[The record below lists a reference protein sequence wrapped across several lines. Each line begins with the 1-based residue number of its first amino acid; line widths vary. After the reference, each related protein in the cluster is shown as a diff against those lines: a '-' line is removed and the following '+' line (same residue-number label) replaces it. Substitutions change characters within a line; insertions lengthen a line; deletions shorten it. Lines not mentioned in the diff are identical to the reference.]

1 MEHIKT
7 DKIQSLAWKNAYMF
21 VNWFAELVHAYWR
34 VSFVF
39 VVFVVAF
46 VLLFLLFEHVHLYL
60 LHVVSCIVIYS
71 VSLGI

>member
-7 DKIQSLAWKNAYMF
+7 DKILSLAWKTAYMF
-21 VNWFAELVHAYWR
+21 VNLFAELVHAYWR

-46 VLLFLLFEHVHLYL
+46 VLLFCYL
-60 LHVVSCIVIYS
+60 TMCMCTCYMWLVV
-71 VSLGI
+71 